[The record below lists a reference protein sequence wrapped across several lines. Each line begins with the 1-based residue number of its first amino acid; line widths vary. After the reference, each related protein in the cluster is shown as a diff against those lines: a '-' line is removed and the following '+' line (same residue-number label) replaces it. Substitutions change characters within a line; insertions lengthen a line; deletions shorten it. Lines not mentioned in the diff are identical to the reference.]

1 VRTLLATMVAGL
13 LVVSAV
19 AAEEPIS
26 VPDPGKFAADTMQS
40 LSAKGTQN
48 APATIVTA
56 IGRSSAL
63 EAFRSS
69 LAPLDGKK
77 YDFMQ
82 KVYEKDYDG
91 ALRQI
96 VYYAHV
102 EDIGFVYFRY
112 NFKMTGA
119 GWRLVNFTFK
129 EETNELFPK
138 DFIDR

>member
-1 VRTLLATMVAGL
+1 MRTLLVIMFAGL
-13 LVVSAV
+13 LTLSAA

-26 VPDPGKFAADTMQS
+26 IPDPGKFAAVQS
-40 LSAKGTQN
+40 LAANGTQN

-63 EAFRSS
+63 DGFRSS

>member
-1 VRTLLATMVAGL
+1 MRSILAIVFAGL
-13 LVVSAV
+13 VAFSA
-19 AAEEPIS
+19 AAADEPIS

-40 LSAKGTQN
+40 LATSGTKTA
-48 APATIVTA
+48 APTIVNT
-56 IGRSSAL
+56 IGRPGAL
-63 EAFRSS
+63 DAFRSS

-82 KVYEKDYDG
+82 KVLERDYAG

-102 EDIGFVYFRY
+102 ENIGFVYFRY

-119 GWRLVNFTFK
+119 GWRLVNFSFK
-129 EETNELFPK
+129 QEIDELFPK

>member
-1 VRTLLATMVAGL
+1 VRSILTIVFAALVAF
-13 LVVSAV
+13 SA
-19 AAEEPIS
+19 AAADEPIS

-40 LSAKGTQN
+40 LATSGTKN
-48 APATIVTA
+48 AAATIVNT
-56 IGRSSAL
+56 IGRPSAL
-63 EAFRSS
+63 DAFRSS

-77 YDFMQ
+77 YDFMH
-82 KVYEKDYDG
+82 KVLERDYDG

-112 NFKMTGA
+112 NFKMTAA
-119 GWRLVNFTFK
+119 GWRLVTFTFK